1 MINITETQLRQ
12 IIKEETEQFLDEVD
26 WAALGQ
32 KAKGV
37 GKAAIKG
44 TGDLAVGTAKVAGKV
59 AKHLGKGV
67 GDAAGGIAGGV
78 IGGVGKGIR
87 KAVGPAKATPQQ
99 QQAQLQQAQQQGQQL
114 IQQLST
120 MQWTPEMIAAVTQ
133 AVQGGPANESINRAN
148 VKKLASECK
157 KNGKVKIVKKR
168 VAPIIVEV

>member
-32 KAKGV
+32 KAKGF
-37 GKAAIKG
+37 GKSAIKG
-44 TGDLAVGTAKVAGKV
+44 VGDLAVGTSKVAGKM

-78 IGGVGKGIR
+78 IGGVGQGIR
-87 KAVGPAKATPQQ
+87 KAMGPSKQQQQQ
-99 QQAQLQQAQQQGQQL
+99 QQAQAQSQGADL
-114 IQQLST
+114 VRRLST
-120 MQWTPEMIAAVTQ
+120 MQWTPAMIAAVTQ
-133 AVQGGPANESINRAN
+133 AVQGQPANESINRSN

>member
-32 KAKGV
+32 KAKGL
-37 GKAAIKG
+37 GKSAIKG
-44 TGDLAVGTAKVAGKV
+44 VGDLAVGTAKVAGKV
-59 AKHLGKGV
+59 GKHLGTGV
-67 GDAAGGIAGGV
+67 GDAVGGAIGGI
-78 IGGVGKGIR
+78 GKGIR
-87 KAVGPAKATPQQ
+87 KAMGPSKQQ

-114 IQQLST
+114 IQRLST
-120 MQWTPEMIAAVTQ
+120 VQWTPDLIAAVTQ
-133 AVQGGPANESINRAN
+133 AVGQPTLHESINRAN

>member
-32 KAKGV
+32 KAKGL

-44 TGDLAVGTAKVAGKV
+44 AGDLAVGTAKVAGKV
-59 AKHLGKGV
+59 GKHLGTGV
-67 GDAAGGIAGGV
+67 GDAVGGA
-78 IGGVGKGIR
+78 IGPSK
-87 KAVGPAKATPQQ
+87 QQ
-99 QQAQLQQAQQQGQQL
+99 QQQQIQQAQQQGQQL

-120 MQWTPEMIAAVTQ
+120 MQWSPEMVAAVSQ
-133 AVQGGPANESINRAN
+133 ALQGRGQNESINRAN

-157 KNGKVKIVKKR
+157 KSGKVKIVKQR